1 VRIGAAVL
9 ENPVVAAPMAGI
21 TDKAFRLLAREMG
34 CALTFTEM
42 ISAQA
47 LLAGS
52 RKTMAML
59 DIEGESPVAVQ
70 LFGSRPGDLA
80 RAARLAAAAGAD
92 IIDLN
97 MGCPTPKIVKNGE
110 GAALMRDPRLAG
122 EIVAAVAD
130 AVPLP
135 VTVKMR
141 RGWDADS
148 PDAVEVAG
156 VAAEAG
162 AAAVTVHGR
171 YRVEFYSGRAD
182 WGIIRA
188 VKEAVDIP
196 VIGNGDVWTSADA
209 RRMLDETGCDGVMI
223 GRAARGYP
231 WIFRETV
238 HYLATGRQSPPPSG
252 AERVAMALRHLDLL
266 IRYKGE
272 ETAVLQMRKHASWYT
287 RGLPH
292 AARLRERLQK
302 AATVAE
308 LRVLIEEVL

>member
-1 VRIGAAVL
+1 
-9 ENPVVAAPMAGI
+9 MAGI
-21 TDKAFRLLAREMG
+21 TDKAFRLLAREMD
-34 CALTFTEM
+34 CALAFTEM

-47 LLAGS
+47 LLFGS
-52 RKTMAML
+52 RKTLEML

-80 RAARLAAAAGAD
+80 RAARLVAAAGAD

-122 EIVAAVAD
+122 EIVAAVVD
-130 AVPLP
+130 AVTLP

-148 PDAVEVAG
+148 PDAVEVAYA
-156 VAAEAG
+156 VVDAG
-162 AAAVTVHGR
+162 ASAVMVHGR
-171 YRVEFYSGRAD
+171 YRSEFYSGRAD
-182 WGIIRA
+182 WGVIRA
-188 VKEAVDIP
+188 VKEAVDVP
-196 VIGNGDVWTSADA
+196 VIGNGDVWTAPDA

-223 GRAARGYP
+223 GRAARGNP
-231 WIFRETV
+231 WIFREAV
-238 HYLATGRQSPPPSG
+238 HYLATGGQLPPPSG

-266 IRYKGE
+266 VRYKDE
-272 ETAVLQMRKHASWYT
+272 DTAVLQMRKHASWYT

-292 AARLRERLQK
+292 AARLRERLQR
-302 AATVAE
+302 ADTVAE
-308 LRVLIEEVL
+308 LRTLIQMVL